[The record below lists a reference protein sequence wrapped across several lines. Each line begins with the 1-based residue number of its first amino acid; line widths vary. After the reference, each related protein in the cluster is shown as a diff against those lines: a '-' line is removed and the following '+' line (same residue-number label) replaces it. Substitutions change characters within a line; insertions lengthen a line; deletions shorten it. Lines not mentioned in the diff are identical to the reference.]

1 MLKYQFPSERS
12 WREKANLFQLPK
24 NAYFSFGQKSSSNGK
39 PSRNLYDRL
48 SPPKRWSLNPL
59 NPSRVEV
66 NLMATFGHQI
76 HGIYTM
82 NGKQPS
88 GEIPSYVSKFVNH
101 LMIGGKKGVAIHL
114 FVAALHLF
122 LKRLEE
128 EKRVDGLGKRSF
140 PIKTTAFYPLL
151 HTTSV
156 ANARSEGSPSM
167 AGGSLAA
174 PGHRG
179 GGQRTP
185 SKSLILP
192 VNSWGPSSFLQRPG
206 KNLLGLSFS
215 SPSTDG
221 RISFFASS
229 KKKLQPFNPN
239 VCNTEVSSYK
249 HSSLLSCLEFAVK
262 NVEPSLEV
270 RKKKIAG
277 ITRQIPCIVAKPRGQ
292 GLAIR
297 WIISAAQEKR
307 RREGKAFHKS
317 LAEELV
323 NAYHKRGEP
332 RQKRD
337 SLHRVAESNRSFLRY
352 RWW

>member
-1 MLKYQFPSERS
+1 M
-12 WREKANLFQLPK
+12 
-24 NAYFSFGQKSSSNGK
+24 
-39 PSRNLYDRL
+39 
-48 SPPKRWSLNPL
+48 
-59 NPSRVEV
+59 
-66 NLMATFGHQI
+66 
-76 HGIYTM
+76 
-82 NGKQPS
+82 
-88 GEIPSYVSKFVNH
+88 
-101 LMIGGKKGVAIHL
+101 
-114 FVAALHLF
+114 
-122 LKRLEE
+122 
-128 EKRVDGLGKRSF
+128 
-140 PIKTTAFYPLL
+140 
-151 HTTSV
+151 
-156 ANARSEGSPSM
+156 
-167 AGGSLAA
+167 
-174 PGHRG
+174 
-179 GGQRTP
+179 
-185 SKSLILP
+185 ILP

-215 SPSTDG
+215 PPSTFFTDG

-229 KKKLQPFNPN
+229 LKKQVTPNLFEKTEDKVFQKTLPFTRDTKPSRKHLSIMQESCISMVSPPFALNCQGLTYGEKHSVVNGRSSNTLLFEPVGKNKAASNSSFQDQVIREKESSFFSLKKKLQPFNPG
-239 VCNTEVSSYK
+239 VCNTELSSYK
-249 HSSLLSCLEFAVK
+249 HPSLLSCLEFAVK
-262 NVEPSLEV
+262 NVEPTLEV

-307 RREGKAFHKS
+307 RKEGKAFHKS